1 MIDVL
6 EFKSVEQA
14 VDWYEWDK
22 QDFLEKMHHQV
33 VKLFECTPE
42 TLLDEMAYLKLL
54 IDIEREY
61 ENGLPIF
68 S

>member
-14 VDWYEWDK
+14 IDWYEWDK
-22 QDFLEKMHHQV
+22 QDFLEKMHNQV
-33 VKLFECTPE
+33 MKLFECTPE
-42 TLLDEMAYLKLL
+42 KLLDEMAYLKLL